1 MSGRTE
7 CVLGCGEWARAPPPT
22 RWDSLPPPNH
32 LASHLSLRNLRIFST
47 SPSVGIGP
55 SEGLYRAIQTACPRL
70 LPPAS
75 TFLIS
80 STLQGGVVGRCGVK
94 GVRVRGCEGRA
105 GRT

>member
-1 MSGRTE
+1 MLSV
-7 CVLGCGEWARAPPPT
+7 CLGGEWEEGAPANQMGLAT
-22 RWDSLPPPNH
+22 PPNH

-80 STLQGGVVGRCGVK
+80 STLQGGVVRRCGVK

>member
-1 MSGRTE
+1 MSGRAE
-7 CVLGCGEWARAPPPT
+7 RVLGWGMGGGCPRQPDGT
-22 RWDSLPPPNH
+22 RYPPNH